1 MYRIFQKILIRLV
14 KLFLVEHENL
24 KLYGTQ
30 YGGMII
36 QENEDLEKSH
46 VLSAGSGEDLT
57 FDIELIN
64 KFNCRVYLIDPTPR
78 AINYYKLIKN
88 NFGSEKKKEYS
99 GSGYENPSVYDLTS
113 VNETNLKLIEKALF
127 IKDNLELNFY
137 EPPNSEHVSYSL
149 TNWQGNYS
157 RKTESIIVESITV
170 KSIMEKEKIQN
181 ISLLKLDIEGAEVE
195 VLHNIL
201 KNKIYPLQLAVE
213 FSNLW
218 NNQFKTTFKFIS
230 IFIKL
235 LVNGY
240 QVVDIRR
247 YPNILFIRKK
257 NYQ

>member
-1 MYRIFQKILIRLV
+1 MAG
-14 KLFLVEHENL
+14 KLL
-24 KLYGTQ
+24 K
-30 YGGMII
+30 
-36 QENEDLEKSH
+36 
-46 VLSAGSGEDLT
+46 
-57 FDIELIN
+57 
-64 KFNCRVYLIDPTPR
+64 
-78 AINYYKLIKN
+78 
-88 NFGSEKKKEYS
+88 
-99 GSGYENPSVYDLTS
+99 
-113 VNETNLKLIEKALF
+113 
-127 IKDNLELNFY
+127 
-137 EPPNSEHVSYSL
+137 
-149 TNWQGNYS
+149 
-157 RKTESIIVESITV
+157 KTESIIVESITV

-257 NYQ
+257 KLPVSTIFEHLTKLRNFIFIRV

>member
-1 MYRIFQKILIRLV
+1 
-14 KLFLVEHENL
+14 
-24 KLYGTQ
+24 
-30 YGGMII
+30 
-36 QENEDLEKSH
+36 
-46 VLSAGSGEDLT
+46 
-57 FDIELIN
+57 
-64 KFNCRVYLIDPTPR
+64 
-78 AINYYKLIKN
+78 
-88 NFGSEKKKEYS
+88 
-99 GSGYENPSVYDLTS
+99 
-113 VNETNLKLIEKALF
+113 
-127 IKDNLELNFY
+127 
-137 EPPNSEHVSYSL
+137 
-149 TNWQGNYS
+149 
-157 RKTESIIVESITV
+157 
-170 KSIMEKEKIQN
+170 MEKEKIQN